1 MDTRNVILATALSIG
16 ILLLWS
22 VFFQPPITPEQT
34 INNQQSEEVNP
45 TADLGLGSLDESL
58 QLLKSQ
64 KCYLLMTASQ
74 TPQELKLIL
83 QEFQDLSDLMV

>member
-16 ILLLWS
+16 ILLLLS
-22 VFFQPPITPEQT
+22 VFFQPPIAPEQT

-58 QLLKSQ
+58 EIVEEPEMLSVDD
-64 KCYLLMTASQ
+64 SISDSPRIEIN
-74 TPQELKLIL
+74 TPGI
-83 QEFQDLSDLMV
+83 